1 MALSIKQIQTTA
13 ELKAFIRFNYELYK
27 DNPYSVPDLEQDL
40 LNVFTPE
47 KNAAFE
53 FCEAAL
59 FLAYDDARIV
69 GRVAA
74 IINKRANDTWNK
86 KEVRFGW
93 IDFIDSRPVVELLIA
108 TVEQWGRERGM
119 DTITGP
125 LGFTDM
131 DPEGMLIEGFDQLST
146 MATIYNYPY
155 YPEHLVAMGFEKA
168 ADWVEFKI
176 HVPEAVPE
184 KMLRVADIVQKKF
197 GLSVRKLTSKKDL
210 IRTGEAH
217 KMFALINE
225 AYKPLFG
232 FSEMTEGQINQ
243 YVDQYISVIDLDMV
257 TIIDDA
263 EGNMVGVGITMP
275 SMSRALQKAKGKL
288 LPLGWWHLLKALKW
302 QKDNIVDLLLVAI
315 KPEYQSKGA
324 NALLFTDLIPV
335 FQRMGFAYGESNPEL
350 ELNDKVQ
357 KQWEYFDTE
366 QHKRRRCF
374 ERKIKGL

>member
-1 MALSIKQIQTTA
+1 MALIIKQVQTPA
-13 ELKAFIRFNYELYK
+13 ELKAFIRFNYDLYK
-27 DNPYSVPDLEQDL
+27 GHAYSVPDLEQDL
-40 LNVFTPE
+40 MQVFDPK

-74 IINKRANDTWNK
+74 IINQRANAAWDK
-86 KEVRFGW
+86 REVRFGW
-93 IDFIDSRPVVELLIA
+93 IDFIDSREVVELLIKH
-108 TVEQWGRERGM
+108 VEQWGRERGM
-119 DTITGP
+119 TTVTGP

-131 DPEGMLIEGFDQLST
+131 DPEGMLIEGFDELST

-155 YPEHLVAMGFEKA
+155 YPQHLEAMGFTKA
-168 ADWVEFKI
+168 ADWVEYKI
-176 HVPEAVPE
+176 QIPQAIPE
-184 KMLRVADIVQKKF
+184 KMLRVAEIVQKKF
-197 GLSVRKLTSKKDL
+197 GLRVRKLTSKKEL

-217 KMFALINE
+217 KIFDLVNE

-232 FSEMTEGQINQ
+232 FSAMTKGQIDQ
-243 YVDQYISVIDLDMV
+243 YVRQYIPVIDLDMV

-288 LPLGWWHLLKALKW
+288 FPFGWWHLLKALKW
-302 QKDNIVDLLLVAI
+302 RKDEIVDLLLVAI
-315 KPEYQSKGA
+315 APEYQSKGA

-335 FQRMGFAYGESNPEL
+335 FQRMGFRYSETNPEL

-366 QHKRRRCF
+366 QHKRRRCYQRPI
-374 ERKIKGL
+374 EA

>member
-1 MALSIKQIQTTA
+1 
-13 ELKAFIRFNYELYK
+13 
-27 DNPYSVPDLEQDL
+27 
-40 LNVFTPE
+40 
-47 KNAAFE
+47 
-53 FCEAAL
+53 
-59 FLAYDDARIV
+59 
-69 GRVAA
+69 
-74 IINKRANDTWNK
+74 
-86 KEVRFGW
+86 
-93 IDFIDSRPVVELLIA
+93 
-108 TVEQWGRERGM
+108 
-119 DTITGP
+119 
-125 LGFTDM
+125 
-131 DPEGMLIEGFDQLST
+131 
-146 MATIYNYPY
+146 
-155 YPEHLVAMGFEKA
+155 
-168 ADWVEFKI
+168 
-176 HVPEAVPE
+176 
-184 KMLRVADIVQKKF
+184 
-197 GLSVRKLTSKKDL
+197 
-210 IRTGEAH
+210 
-217 KMFALINE
+217 MFALINE